1 VDENIVKIHKAVT
14 NKNYNEENLDADLSS
29 SFHQLMLDEEE
40 EINENEN
47 SPTTSSNTPTTSEA
61 VATQVRN
68 IEKIRDKAIES
79 TKQQANVMLS
89 RQKKVINSYKVGD
102 FVLFRCSDVDRGAAD
117 PENLLCIIIEHIENS
132 IQFRLGCKAGILDQT
147 YPFNSLTKTELVS
160 DFKLEDI
167 PDKTVIVRQAI
178 SLLSLTGGQGVKKCN
193 CRTSDCNSGRC
204 SCKVANRQ
212 CNSKCH
218 GGNAN
223 NNCGRPGTGTT
234 GLEADEEQTQSSS
247 QATQPLIKIGVST
260 RGRGSGRVR
269 GSRK

>member
-1 VDENIVKIHKAVT
+1 
-14 NKNYNEENLDADLSS
+14 
-29 SFHQLMLDEEE
+29 
-40 EINENEN
+40 
-47 SPTTSSNTPTTSEA
+47 
-61 VATQVRN
+61 
-68 IEKIRDKAIES
+68 
-79 TKQQANVMLS
+79 MLS
-89 RQKKVINSYKVGD
+89 RQKKVINSFKVGD
-102 FVLFRCSDVDRGAAD
+102 FVLYRVSDVDRGAAD

-160 DFKLEDI
+160 DFKIEDI
-167 PDKTVIVRQAI
+167 PDKTVSVRQAI
-178 SLLSLTGGQGVKKCN
+178 SLLSLAGGQGVKKCN

-223 NNCGRPGTGTT
+223 NNCCRPGTGTT
-234 GLEADEEQTQSSS
+234 GLEADEEEQTQSSS
-247 QATQPLIKIGVST
+247 QAQPSSQAKQPLIKIGVST

-269 GSRK
+269 GSRGFGSRK